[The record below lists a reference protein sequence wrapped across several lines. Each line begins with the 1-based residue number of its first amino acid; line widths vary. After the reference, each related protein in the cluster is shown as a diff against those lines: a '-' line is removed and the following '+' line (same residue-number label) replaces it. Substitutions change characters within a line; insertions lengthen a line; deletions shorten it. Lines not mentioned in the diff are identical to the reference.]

1 MSPAP
6 VQISFRK
13 ANTIKIDFAYSFR
26 PIYYFSRVYGLMP
39 FTITYNARGSINGL
53 EVRLFDLL
61 WFMAILV
68 LNVTITLMISK
79 DSLYLQDL
87 KVLSNILN
95 GGEYF
100 LEIYCMIFNLL
111 LTSFHIFTLL
121 LIKIMLLFRN
131 KFSYGNLRPKSIDIL
146 RKNLVNSMKLF
157 GHQHAHLTNI
167 VDKLNFCYSF
177 QVWYHFIHSFK
188 YSSAYVIHNC
198 KLILA
203 FL

>member
-1 MSPAP
+1 MAMSPAP

-53 EVRLFDLL
+53 EIRLFDLL

-111 LTSFHIFTLL
+111 LIGMDMWMRTK
-121 LIKIMLLFRN
+121 LIE
-131 KFSYGNLRPKSIDIL
+131 IL
-146 RKNLVNSMKLF
+146 RGITTFDDEVRQLYCC
-157 GHQHAHLTNI
+157 HL
-167 VDKLNFCYSF
+167 LE
-177 QVWYHFIHSFK
+177 K
-188 YSSAYVIHNC
+188 YRYN
-198 KLILA
+198 
-203 FL
+203 